1 MKGNLKPRSATHI
14 DEHVGGR
21 LKVLRKARHLSQ
33 TVVGEGVGVAFQQIQ
48 KYERGKNRISVSRLW
63 QFCEFFDVNP
73 DFFYRGIY
81 REDNSSRTVVTNQA
95 QSVSMERS

>member
-1 MKGNLKPRSATHI
+1 MTKVLKPRSATHV
-14 DEHVGGR
+14 DEHVGSR

-33 TVVGEGVGVAFQQIQ
+33 TAVGDGVGVAFQQIQ

-73 DFFYRGIY
+73 DFFYRGIA
-81 REDNSSRTVVTNQA
+81 RDEAPRQPTISQA
-95 QSVSMERS
+95 IQNGI